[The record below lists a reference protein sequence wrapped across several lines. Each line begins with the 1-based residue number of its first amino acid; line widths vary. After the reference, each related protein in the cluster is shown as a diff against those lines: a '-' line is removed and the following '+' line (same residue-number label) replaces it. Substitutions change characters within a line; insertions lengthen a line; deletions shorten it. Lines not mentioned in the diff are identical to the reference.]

1 MKRNKKLVKIMAVVL
16 AALMLGSLFVSVL
29 VTLARAAGGDDI
41 DELQEQKTQ
50 LQEKQKRLEAEKAAL
65 AEKKAELSKS
75 IGSLE
80 NERYTALQ
88 KKKLLDENLELTNRE
103 IENAAAEIALLDEK
117 IEIKKRE
124 YEDALAEE
132 ERQMKIFKRRLRA
145 MEENGTITYYEILF
159 DASSFSDFLSRL
171 DSISEIIKAD
181 ELIIRKIERARL
193 QLVLAQQEYW
203 DSKDEQEAAKAA
215 LEAKKAELQKELDA
229 ADEYIRGIEADIA
242 AYEADAEANRDK
254 LAQIQAELE
263 AQIAAQAALDEMIER
278 LLREQ
283 RDINA
288 GVYAKGS
295 FLWPSAD
302 SKLVT
307 SIYGMRLHPILGYTT
322 MHNGIDIGAAYG
334 TDIYASDGGIVII
347 SEYSSS
353 YGNYVMLN
361 HGGGRYTLY
370 AHMSKRLV
378 EVDDAVSQGDV
389 IGLVG
394 STGYST
400 GPHIHFEVYIDE
412 KRVDPLQFFSNYTIL
427 D

>member
-1 MKRNKKLVKIMAVVL
+1 
-16 AALMLGSLFVSVL
+16 
-29 VTLARAAGGDDI
+29 
-41 DELQEQKTQ
+41 
-50 LQEKQKRLEAEKAAL
+50 
-65 AEKKAELSKS
+65 
-75 IGSLE
+75 
-80 NERYTALQ
+80 
-88 KKKLLDENLELTNRE
+88 LELTNRE